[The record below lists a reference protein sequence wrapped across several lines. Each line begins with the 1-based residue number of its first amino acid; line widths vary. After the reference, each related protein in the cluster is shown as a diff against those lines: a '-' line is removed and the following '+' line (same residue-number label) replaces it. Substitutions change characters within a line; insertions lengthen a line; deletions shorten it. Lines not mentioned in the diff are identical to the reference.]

1 MSSET
6 KSQTKITTDHDEIRR
21 WVKEHGGRP
30 AIVRDTKSDDGS
42 VLRIDFPGGAGEDEL
57 ESVSWDD
64 WFDIFDRNQ
73 LAFLY
78 QDRKADGG
86 DSTFFKLVHR

>member
-1 MSSET
+1 M
-6 KSQTKITTDHDEIRR
+6 KISRSA
-21 WVKEHGGRP
+21 WMGSRP
-30 AIVRDTKSDDGS
+30 AIVRDTKSDDGN

-78 QDRKADGG
+78 RNPKADGG
-86 DSTFFKLVHR
+86 DSGFFKLVHR